1 MSLLTTHI
9 HSYMSIILLNTE
21 AVTNKKIN
29 LTPLQAVRRR
39 NKFYFVIIVSIIITN
54 IIIIII
60 ITIIT
65 ISIIIIFTIII
76 IIIINIIIMYL
87 LLFIYILFI
96 VNKNTTLVSKRIKKQ
111 QPIKSCKVISTKM
124 RHILLASTTEI

>member
-1 MSLLTTHI
+1 
-9 HSYMSIILLNTE
+9 MSIILLNTE

-60 ITIIT
+60 ITIII
-65 ISIIIIFTIII
+65 ISIIIIFTIIII

-96 VNKNTTLVSKRIKKQ
+96 VNKNTTLASKRIKKQ